1 MRGKNPG
8 GWPVV
13 ATKSMRAAELLAL
26 GDDARMELIEGE
38 PIPMS
43 PTGNLH
49 MFVVSELTL
58 LLGIHSLR
66 VQETDDAFKVLGH
79 EGGFLLR
86 SDPDTVLAP
95 DIAILTRDQLRVV
108 NRTSNDFC
116 PVPPALAI
124 EVKSPSDREAEIAR
138 KLAVYLE
145 AGVREVWWIRPLAGQ
160 MTVHRPDRAPELYG
174 SDETFASSDVLPGF
188 LLRIGDLLSDSST

>member
-1 MRGKNPG
+1 M
-8 GWPVV
+8 V
-13 ATKSMRAAELLAL
+13 ATRTMRAAELLAM
-26 GDDARMELIEGE
+26 GDDARIELIEGE

-49 MFVVSELTL
+49 MFVVSRLARLLT
-58 LLGIHSLR
+58 IHSLQVR
-66 VQETDDAFKVLGH
+66 HKDAFEVLGH

-95 DIAILTRDQLRVV
+95 DIAILTRDQLRAV
-108 NRTSNDFC
+108 NPASNDFC

-124 EVKSPSDREAEIAR
+124 EVKSPSDREADIAR
-138 KLAVYLE
+138 KLAVYLA

-160 MTVHRPDRAPELYG
+160 MTVHRPDHAPEIYG

-188 LLRIGDLLSDSST
+188 SFRIADLLSDAAT